1 VVFVVTVMLVVTMM
15 MMLPVILIVPVF
27 GIRCGRLQ
35 TEGRRTKQHDGP
47 QQK

>member
-1 VVFVVTVMLVVTMM
+1 VVFAMTVMAVVTM

-35 TEGRRTKQHDGP
+35 TEGRRTK
-47 QQK
+47 